1 MDSVDLGLLVMS
13 VLLFA
18 LAGGA
23 FALSRLFSRDQIF
36 AGVVPGQTPGPR
48 QQAQVERVSP
58 GREYSGE
65 VAVQFQ
71 PPRGLTPGLVGTIVD
86 GKADMHDVTATIVDL
101 AVRDYVK
108 ITAVDG
114 DVDDSQ
120 ALAQGGR
127 GPAPRSRRGSK
138 QAAPKDWLITRLH
151 RHGTRRGETRLHSF
165 EVRLLEELFRH
176 GDTVRMSELGSRFA
190 NTMRGTQTD
199 LYDSVQAMGWYKKH
213 PQAGGGGCLGGVLI
227 TASVLLAV
235 FWVAVGGLSVVS
247 IISGAIVVGAGWLF
261 SKAAKRRTPRTALG
275 TATYI
280 QTLGFKKYL
289 TTAEADQIKF
299 EEAAEIF
306 SRYLPYAI
314 VFGVADHWAKIFGE
328 VAARARLEGYDVPMA
343 LDWFDGLYMG
353 MVVADLLDGV
363 GSGVGMLDVL
373 GELDVMD
380 ALGGAVEG
388 FSGLAEGVGDFIG
401 GIDFDF

>member
-13 VLLFA
+13 VLL
-18 LAGGA
+18 LAVAAGA
-23 FALSRLFSRDQIF
+23 HALSRLFSRDQIF
-36 AGVVPGQTPGPR
+36 QGVVPGQVPGRGQEP
-48 QQAQVERVSP
+48 AVERVSP

-65 VAVQFQ
+65 VAVAFQ

-108 ITAVDG
+108 ISALDG
-114 DVDDSQ
+114 PDSDEV
-120 ALAQGGR
+120 
-127 GPAPRSRRGSK
+127 PTTRRRSK
-138 QAAPKDWLITRLH
+138 QAKPKDWVITLLNRPGS
-151 RHGTRRGETRLHSF
+151 RPGETRLHAF
-165 EVRLLEELFRH
+165 EARLLEELFRH

-190 NTMRGTQTD
+190 NTMRATQAD
-199 LYDSVQAMGWYKKH
+199 LYDEVQSMGWYRKH
-213 PQAGGGGCLGGVLI
+213 PQAGGGGCLGAVLM

-261 SKAAKRRTPRTALG
+261 QRAAKRRTPRTALG
-275 TATYI
+275 TAAYV

-289 TTAEADQIKF
+289 TTAEADQIRF

-314 VFGVADHWAKIFGE
+314 VFGVADHWAKVFGE

-363 GSGVGMLDVL
+363 GGGIGMLDII

-388 FSGLAEGVGDFIG
+388 FSGIAEGVGDFIG